1 MIKAWLKVEPV
12 ITCEVKINILESGSF
27 ALEGSLRESL
37 LKFCG
42 MSRLHEADKDR
53 LWNSYTEQDLINACG
68 DHLML
73 NAYEFDEIPTQST
86 EYFSFF
92 MDREEEIRSL
102 FRKLILDVLQS
113 GPPRPP
119 IQDPAPGYL
128 LEAMLREAKKL
139 V

>member
-1 MIKAWLKVEPV
+1 MNSFMFK
-12 ITCEVKINILESGSF
+12 SGF
-27 ALEGSLRESL
+27 RESI

-42 MSRLHEADKDR
+42 MSHLHQADREK
-53 LWNSYTEQDLINACG
+53 LWNAYTEQDLINVYG

-73 NAYEFDEIPTQST
+73 NAHEFDEIPTQST

-92 MDREEEIRSL
+92 MDREEEIRSV

-128 LEAMLREAKKL
+128 LEAMIRDAKNYEPKK
-139 V
+139 

>member
-1 MIKAWLKVEPV
+1 MIDIPEPGSYMLK
-12 ITCEVKINILESGSF
+12 
-27 ALEGSLRESL
+27 GSLRESIL
-37 LKFCG
+37 RFCG
-42 MSRLHEADKDR
+42 MSRLNEADKDR
-53 LWNSYTEQDLINACG
+53 IWTSYTEQDLLSACG

-73 NAYEFDEIPTQST
+73 NAYEFDEIPTQSA

-128 LEAMLREAKKL
+128 LEAMIRDAKNYEPKK
-139 V
+139 

>member
-1 MIKAWLKVEPV
+1 MID
-12 ITCEVKINILESGSF
+12 ISESGSF
-27 ALEGSLRESL
+27 MIKNSLRESI

-42 MSRLHEADKDR
+42 MSRLQETDRNR
-53 LWNSYTEQDLINACG
+53 LWNTYTEQALIKACS

-73 NAYEFDEIPTQST
+73 NIYQSDEIPTQT
-86 EYFSFF
+86 IQCFSFF
-92 MDREEEIRSL
+92 MEREEEIKSL

-128 LEAMLREAKKL
+128 LEAMIRDAKNYKPKK
-139 V
+139 

>member
-1 MIKAWLKVEPV
+1 MGTGPFTLKS
-12 ITCEVKINILESGSF
+12 T
-27 ALEGSLRESL
+27 LRKTI

-42 MSRLHEADKDR
+42 MSGLQETDRNR
-53 LWNSYTEQDLINACG
+53 LWNTYTEQALIDACG
-68 DHLML
+68 DHMML
-73 NAYEFDEIPTQST
+73 NAYEFDEIPTQSA

-128 LEAMLREAKKL
+128 LEAMIRDAKNYEPKK
-139 V
+139 